1 MRQAGEYRIAA
12 SRAEVWAALGD
23 LERLK
28 GCLAGCQSLE
38 QTGEGEFM
46 VSLDPAA
53 HETALAPKGQ
63 QLTEPVI
70 AEARLT
76 ELDPPSSCLLNVGAG
91 SAVVKL
97 EDAGEFT
104 RLSYQAGGELAD
116 AAAARLADDF
126 FAKFTAG
133 FDRNTSDYQPSQQ
146 WMIWAIMFGVLL
158 LAVVLT
164 L

>member
-1 MRQAGEYRIAA
+1 MQQAGEYRIEAP
-12 SRAEVWAALGD
+12 RTEVWAALSD
-23 LERLK
+23 LERVK

-38 QTGEGEFM
+38 QTREGEFM
-46 VSLDPAA
+46 VSIDAA
-53 HETALAPKGQ
+53 GLHLS
-63 QLTEPVI
+63 EPLV

-76 ELDPPSSCLLNVGAG
+76 ELDPPNSCLLNVGAG

-97 EDAGEFT
+97 VDEGAFT
-104 RLSYQAGGELAD
+104 RLSYQPGGELAD
-116 AAAARLADDF
+116 TAALGLADDF
-126 FAKFTAG
+126 FATFASG
-133 FDRNTSDYQPSQQ
+133 FVDDNSDYQPSQQ

>member
-1 MRQAGEYRIAA
+1 MQQDGEYRIEA
-12 SRAEVWAALGD
+12 SPAEVWAALGD
-23 LERLK
+23 LDRVK
-28 GCLAGCQSLE
+28 RCLAGCQSLE

-46 VSLDPAA
+46 VSIAPAA
-53 HETALAPKGQ
+53 QENSGA
-63 QLTEPVI
+63 LTEPVV

-76 ELDPPSSCLLNVGAG
+76 ELDPPSSCLLNIGAG
-91 SAVVKL
+91 SAVITL
-97 EDAGEFT
+97 AEAGEFT

-116 AAAARLADDF
+116 TAAVGLADDF
-126 FAKFTAG
+126 FASFAAG
-133 FDRNTSDYQPSQQ
+133 FGEYNSDYQPSQQ